1 MKGFFNRLLLSA
13 ALAIQ
18 AAGATEL
25 RMLTDNHPP
34 LHFERDGELVG
45 FDVDLLHAIARET
58 GDNIKLERLPLLRA
72 LVIAR
77 EAPDV
82 AVFTILRTPEREA
95 DYQLV
100 GPLLEVETAL
110 YARADHT
117 PAITSLDEARKVQ
130 RIAAPRKWLV
140 YRRLQEMGFANLYGV
155 DTPEQMMRLLRLGR
169 TDLVAADT
177 LSVGTLAREEG
188 LSPEQLR
195 YAAPVMH
202 QGSYIAFS
210 RQTDASIVA
219 RWQQALEKM
228 RADGRLVELE
238 RKWLGRAQ

>member
-1 MKGFFNRLLLSA
+1 MKSIFTRLLLYTAFATQSV
-13 ALAIQ
+13 
-18 AAGATEL
+18 GATEL
-25 RMLTDNHPP
+25 RMLTDDHPP

-58 GDNIKLERLPLLRA
+58 GDSIQLEQVPLLRA

-82 AVFTILRTPEREA
+82 AVFTILHTPEREA

-110 YARADHT
+110 YAHADHA
-117 PAITSLDEARKVQ
+117 PVITGLDEARKVQ

-177 LSVGTLAREEG
+177 LSVDTLARGEG
-188 LSPEQLR
+188 LAPEQLR

-210 RQTDASIVA
+210 RQTDARIIA
-219 RWQQALEKM
+219 RWQQALETM
-228 RADGRLVELE
+228 RADGRLVKLE
-238 RKWLGRAQ
+238 RKWLGRPR

>member
-13 ALAIQ
+13 ALVIQ

-34 LHFERDGELVG
+34 LHFERDGELEG
-45 FDVDLLHAIARET
+45 FDVDLLHAIAEET
-58 GDNIKLERLPLLRA
+58 GDRLQLERVPLLRA

-77 EAPDV
+77 ESPDV

-110 YARADHT
+110 YAHADHT

-177 LSVGTLAREEG
+177 LSVDTLAREEG
-188 LSPEQLR
+188 LAPQQLR
-195 YAAPVMH
+195 YTAPVMH
-202 QGSYIAFS
+202 QGNYIAFS

-219 RWQQALEKM
+219 RWQQALETM
-228 RADGRLVELE
+228 RANGRLVALE
-238 RKWLGRAQ
+238 RKWLGGSR